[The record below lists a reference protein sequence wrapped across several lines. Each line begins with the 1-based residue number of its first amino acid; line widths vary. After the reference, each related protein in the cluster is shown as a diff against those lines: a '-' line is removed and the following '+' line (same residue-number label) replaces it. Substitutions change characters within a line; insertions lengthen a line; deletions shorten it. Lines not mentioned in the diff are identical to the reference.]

1 MQVNPEDSPPDIYVT
16 WSNPRMTDFE
26 NDQETGVTIP
36 WQTLKNEVKIEVY
49 DNSLG
54 NRVQDRFLSLKYW

>member
-26 NDQETGVTIP
+26 NGQMVTALASKPGVKSRCRQE
-36 WQTLKNEVKIEVY
+36 EVFI
-49 DNSLG
+49 L
-54 NRVQDRFLSLKYW
+54 